1 MPCTLSCGVPHARCD
16 GADAFVAGALYER
29 AIGYTHKAEK
39 IHVLKDGTVVR
50 VPYIQHYPPDI
61 PALNFFLA
69 NRQRDLWRHD
79 PVAGDPNINF
89 SLEQLVLDSMKLREA
104 DEAKAKVIEHEPT
117 EPEKTKGSA
126 KSIESWSNINYVRST
141 LEPYPSLNPSKPV
154 AKRHIPSGAACP
166 PAGRHRQFA
175 RAIESVNLEPEPAL
189 GGAGLEEAATSLGCN
204 SVRASHARARARAED
219 DETAGPPPVAQ
230 QLEQLRRQHG
240 VAALAALALLDPQ
253 RHALGGPAGRA
264 SL

>member
-1 MPCTLSCGVPHARCD
+1 
-16 GADAFVAGALYER
+16 
-29 AIGYTHKAEK
+29 
-39 IHVLKDGTVVR
+39 

-79 PVAGDPNINF
+79 PVAGDLNINF